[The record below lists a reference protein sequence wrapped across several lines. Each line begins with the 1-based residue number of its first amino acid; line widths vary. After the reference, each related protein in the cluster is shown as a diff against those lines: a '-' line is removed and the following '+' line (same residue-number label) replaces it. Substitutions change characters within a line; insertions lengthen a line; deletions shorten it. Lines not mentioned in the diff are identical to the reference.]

1 MKRHVKRNIEP
12 WLLELLDV
20 FPAVELTGARQV
32 GKSTLATMV
41 VEVFGK
47 GAVTFTLDDPEVL
60 NIAKVDPRGFLAQG
74 KDRIM
79 VIDEFQRAPELV
91 LPLKAS
97 IDADRTPGRF
107 IVTGSSRI
115 LSAGSA
121 DSLAGR
127 VIGCSLR
134 GFSQGELMGIK
145 EDFITRLLVGIDVL
159 AESCDLDRGDYVDL
173 IARGSMPEVQSLSSR
188 MRNVWFDSYLDR
200 ISSKDLQDTQR
211 LSDPSRVITLLRELA
226 AVQGAEVV
234 VGKLANLANIPATT
248 ASQYITLLRS
258 VFLIDV
264 IPPWTPNLLKREVG
278 KSKMIISD
286 CALGLYLTRTRP
298 ETLKDLIQGQAFG
311 GFLEAFVTG
320 ELLRQQTWSETDW
333 RLFHYRSP
341 DNREVDLII
350 ELEDSRIIAVEVKAA
365 STVSRQDTKHL
376 EWLREKYGEQFVA
389 GIVFNTDQT
398 ARLLGQRLYS
408 LPVASLWRQ

>member
-1 MKRHVKRNIEP
+1 MKRHVKRNIQE
-12 WLLELLDV
+12 WLMELLGS

-41 VEVFGK
+41 VEVLGK
-47 GAVTFTLDDPEVL
+47 EAIMFTLDDPEAL
-60 NIAKVDPRGFLAQG
+60 NTAKTDPRGFLLQG
-74 KDRIM
+74 EDRIM

-97 IDADRTPGRF
+97 IDADRAPGRF

-115 LSAGSA
+115 LGAGSA

-127 VIGCSLR
+127 MIGCSLW

-145 EDFITRLLVGIDVL
+145 EDFITRLLGGIDPQ
-159 AESCDLDRGDYVDL
+159 AESCDLDRGDYVDRV
-173 IARGSMPEVQSLSSR
+173 ARGSMPEVQSLSPR
-188 MRNVWFDSYLDR
+188 MRNAWFDSYLDR
-200 ISSKDLQDTQR
+200 ISSKDLQDIQR

-226 AVQGAEVV
+226 AVQGSEAV

-248 ASQYITLLRS
+248 ASKYIALLRS
-258 VFLIDV
+258 VFLVHV

-278 KSKMIISD
+278 KAKMIIGDSG
-286 CALGLYLTRTRP
+286 LGLYLTRTRP
-298 ETLKDLIQGQAFG
+298 ETLKDLIHGQAFG
-311 GFLEAFVTG
+311 GFLEAFVAG
-320 ELLRQQTWSETDW
+320 ELLRQQTWSETEW
-333 RLFHYRSP
+333 QLFHYRNP
-341 DNREVDLII
+341 DGREVDLII
-350 ELEDSRIIAVEVKAA
+350 ELEDSRIIALEIKAA
-365 STVSRQDTKHL
+365 STVSRQDMKHL
-376 EWLREKYGEQFVA
+376 EWLREKYGERFVA
-389 GIVFNTDQT
+389 GIVLNTDQT